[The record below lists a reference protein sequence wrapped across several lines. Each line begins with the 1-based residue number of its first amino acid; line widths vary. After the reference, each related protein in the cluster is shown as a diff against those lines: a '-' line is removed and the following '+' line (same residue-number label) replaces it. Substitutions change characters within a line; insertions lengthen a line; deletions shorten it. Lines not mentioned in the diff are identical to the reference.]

1 MAILATVLIILHL
14 IGMAYLFGAFL
25 VNLKP
30 IIKSEGVIV
39 RGYLDGALLQ
49 LITGIALVGVYSSGA
64 IPDEKVNNAVI
75 GIKLLIAL
83 AVWVIAFVLRNKK
96 PAPSV
101 ALWAIGGLT
110 LVNIILGVTSA
121 MAN

>member
-1 MAILATVLIILHL
+1 MAILVNILIILHL

-30 IIKSEGVIV
+30 IIKGEGVIV
-39 RGYLDGALLQ
+39 RGYLDGPLLQ
-49 LITGIALVGVYSSGA
+49 LITGIALVGIYSSGA
-64 IPDEKVNNAVI
+64 VPDEKVNNAVI
-75 GIKLLIAL
+75 GIKLLIGL
-83 AVWVIAFVLRNKK
+83 VIWVIAFVLRNKK
-96 PAPSV
+96 PAPS
-101 ALWAIGGLT
+101 AGLWAIGGLT

>member
-1 MAILATVLIILHL
+1 MEIFATILIILHL
-14 IGMAYLFGAFL
+14 VGMAYLFGAFL

-30 IIKSEGVIV
+30 IIKGEGVVV

-49 LITGIALVGVYSSGA
+49 LVTGIALVGIYASGA

-75 GIKLLIAL
+75 GIKLVIAL

-101 ALWAIGGLT
+101 GLWAIGVLT
-110 LVNIILGVTSA
+110 LVNIVLGVTSA

>member
-1 MAILATVLIILHL
+1 MQILATILIILHL

-25 VNLKP
+25 VN
-30 IIKSEGVIV
+30 IKETVKGQAVIV

-49 LITGIALVGVYSSGA
+49 LITGIALVGIYSSGA
-64 IPDEKVNNAVI
+64 IEGEKVDNAVI

-96 PAPSV
+96 PAPSI
-101 ALWAIGGLT
+101 AIWFIGGLT
-110 LVNIILGVTSA
+110 LVNIVLGVTSA
-121 MAN
+121 MVN

>member
-1 MAILATVLIILHL
+1 MAIVANVLIILHL
-14 IGMAYLFGAFL
+14 IGMAYLFGSFL
-25 VNLKP
+25 VH
-30 IIKSEGVIV
+30 IKDIVKGQGVIV

-49 LITGIALVGVYSSGA
+49 LVTGIALVGIYSSGA
-64 IPDEKVNNAVI
+64 LPDEKVNNAVI

-101 ALWAIGGLT
+101 ALWSIGGLT

>member
-1 MAILATVLIILHL
+1 MQIFATILVILHL
-14 IGMAYLFGAFL
+14 IGMAYLFGSFL
-25 VNLKP
+25 ANLKP
-30 IIKSEGVIV
+30 IIKGQGVVV

-49 LITGIALVGVYSSGA
+49 IVTGIALVGIYSSGA
-64 IPDEKVNNAVI
+64 IPDEKVNNAAI
-75 GIKLLIAL
+75 GIKLIIAL

-96 PAPSV
+96 PAPSLG
-101 ALWAIGGLT
+101 LWAIGGLT